1 MVFIFQNFM
10 FASDERQM
18 TDSGP
23 YGRKKQRCSEA
34 ECI

>member
-1 MVFIFQNFM
+1 M
-10 FASDERQM
+10 FGSDEKQM
-18 TDSGP
+18 TDSEQ